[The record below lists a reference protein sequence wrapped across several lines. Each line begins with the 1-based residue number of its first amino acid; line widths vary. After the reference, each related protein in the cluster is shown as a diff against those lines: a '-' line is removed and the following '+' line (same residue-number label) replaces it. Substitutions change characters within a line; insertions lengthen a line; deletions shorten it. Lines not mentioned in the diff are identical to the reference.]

1 MNFKKA
7 QNLIQTDFSVLSGEK
22 LQKYKVN
29 IIDAWRHARGDY
41 GYNNDFFVYVGEV
54 KAFAP
59 RDYWL
64 LKNIETI
71 MDKLGI

>member
-1 MNFKKA
+1 MTLKKA
-7 QNLIQTDFSVLSGEK
+7 QNLIQTDFSTLTEER

-29 IIDAWRHARGDY
+29 IIDAWRYARGDY
-41 GYNNDFFVYVGEV
+41 GYNNDFFAYVGEV
-54 KAFAP
+54 KAYVP

>member
-1 MNFKKA
+1 MTLKKA
-7 QNLIQTDFSVLSGEK
+7 QNLIQIDFSVLSGEK

-29 IIDAWRHARGDY
+29 IIDAWRYARGDY

-54 KAFAP
+54 KAFVP

-71 MDKLGI
+71 MEKLGF

>member
-1 MNFKKA
+1 MTLKKA
-7 QNLIQTDFSVLSGEK
+7 QNLIQTDFSVLSDEK

-29 IIDAWRHARGDY
+29 IIDAWRYARGDY
-41 GYNNDFFVYVGEV
+41 GYNNDFFVYVDEV
-54 KAFAP
+54 KAYVP

>member
-1 MNFKKA
+1 MTLKKA
-7 QNLIQTDFSVLSGEK
+7 QNLIQTDFSALTEER

-29 IIDAWRHARGDY
+29 IIDAWRYARGDY
-41 GYNNDFFVYVGEV
+41 GYNNDFFAYVGEV
-54 KAFAP
+54 KAYVP
-59 RDYWL
+59 CDYWL